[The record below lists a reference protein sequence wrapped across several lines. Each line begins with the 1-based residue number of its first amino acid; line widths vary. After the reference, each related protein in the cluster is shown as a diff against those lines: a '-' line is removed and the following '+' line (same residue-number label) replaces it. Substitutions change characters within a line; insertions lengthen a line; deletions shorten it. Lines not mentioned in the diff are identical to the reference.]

1 MLYTFSKAQYD
12 LSTLNAILEQVT
24 PDDVIVLWQDGV
36 LQAVKYPQLFTN
48 KTVFVLQNDI
58 EARGLTTT
66 LPTISLAM
74 LVQLTEKYYPQA
86 YI

>member
-1 MLYTFSKAQYD
+1 MLYAFSKAQYD

-24 PDDVIVLWQDGV
+24 PDDAIVLWQDGV

-74 LVQLTEKYYPQA
+74 LVQLTEKYYPQT

>member
-24 PDDVIVLWQDGV
+24 PDDAIVLWQDGV

-66 LPTISLAM
+66 LPTTSLAM

>member
-12 LSTLNAILEQVT
+12 LSTLNAILEQVI

>member
-1 MLYTFSKAQYD
+1 MLYTFSEAQYD

-24 PDDVIVLWQDGV
+24 PDDAIVLWQDGV

-66 LPTISLAM
+66 LPTISLAT
-74 LVQLTEKYYPQA
+74 LVQLTEKYYPQT